1 MKSVSSGY
9 GGVSKSFRIESI
21 TKYTITTINTRWEA
35 TQRGYVGKIHQTD
48 SQNSNTT
55 TYSGRQL
62 YHLQFSL
69 QSASPETFRYTL
81 LLLSIKY
88 DKTSKILFDENY
100 YICGISL
107 RLRDTNTPLKET
119 RKLVMLSTYN
129 SLRNF
134 TPRACQYP
142 PRGL

>member
-69 QSASPETFRYTL
+69 QSASPETFGYL
-81 LLLSIKY
+81 FVFAP
-88 DKTSKILFDENY
+88 KTEEVT
-100 YICGISL
+100 GGWR
-107 RLRDTNTPLKET
+107 RLVTEELHSSVVRWWNQ
-119 RKLVMLSTYN
+119 V
-129 SLRNF
+129 
-134 TPRACQYP
+134 
-142 PRGL
+142 